1 MVGPAA
7 ADRARV
13 RVLVVDDMEDLR
25 AVITML
31 LEMDGRFEV
40 VGEAVDGI
48 EGVASADRLQ
58 PDVVLLDRTM
68 PRMTGMEALPEIR
81 RVAPNASVVLYTAEA
96 DEGVYQTALG
106 MGAVGVMDKTHG
118 VTDLTVRLSEALL
131 QAWGSD
137 TYPSVQIGPVPSDS
151 ALDWIDNSCRIV
163 AAVRANPEL
172 TEAPVDAEVL
182 GTFEDYLAT
191 WRDVAQANEEFV
203 WAASATPSEVDRLLS
218 AWATIDRIPEERL
231 EALGLSFTAERGR
244 LFYETIT
251 SAVMEALAR
260 HEATR
265 ELAQRLE
272 PQWG

>member
-1 MVGPAA
+1 
-7 ADRARV
+7 V
-13 RVLVVDDMEDLR
+13 RVLVVDDTADLR

-40 VGEAVDGI
+40 VGQAVDGI
-48 EGVASADRLQ
+48 EGVASADALQ

-68 PRMTGMEALPEIR
+68 PRMSGLEALPEIR

-106 MGAVGVMDKTHG
+106 MGAIGVMDKTHG

-137 TYPSVQIGPVPSDS
+137 SNPSVQIGPVPSDA
-151 ALDWIDNSCRIV
+151 ALEWIDNSCRIV
-163 AAVRANPEL
+163 EAVRANPEL
-172 TEAPVDAEVL
+172 TEAPVDVVVL
-182 GTFEDYLAT
+182 DTFDEYLSA
-191 WRDVAQANEEFV
+191 WRDVARENEEFV

-231 EALGLSFTAERGR
+231 EEVGLSFTGERGR
-244 LFYETIT
+244 LFFETIT